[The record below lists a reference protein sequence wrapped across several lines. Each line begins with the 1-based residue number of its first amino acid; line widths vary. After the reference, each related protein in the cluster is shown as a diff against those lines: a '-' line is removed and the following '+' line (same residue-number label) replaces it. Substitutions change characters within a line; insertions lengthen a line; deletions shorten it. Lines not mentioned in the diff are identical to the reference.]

1 MSKRQHGESSLSQ
14 PPEHPSITNSA
25 PNNDNGLLPIN
36 DLLSSTDE
44 QHPPAAHVKRPRHFI
59 ASVVLQTLC
68 LVFSRPLFAY
78 IVVTELSRHA
88 RTVDSRRRDAMSPG
102 PGAACVSRWGWN
114 VSIMTVNLPSESI
127 LLESSVYLM
136 DFL

>member
-59 ASVVLQTLC
+59 ASVACENCRLKKTRC
-68 LVFSRPLFAY
+68 DESRPRCGLCKSLGL
-78 IVVTELSRHA
+78 E
-88 RTVDSRRRDAMSPG
+88 
-102 PGAACVSRWGWN
+102 CVYNDRKS
-114 VSIMTVNLPSESI
+114 TK
-127 LLESSVYLM
+127 
-136 DFL
+136 